1 MDINKATSYRMDNSK
16 DMAFV
21 PEDVTSS
28 KEDSVKSSSG
38 TDATQTKQNLDLK
51 VSTLPIIMSEFRGQR
66 RVTS

>member
-1 MDINKATSYRMDNSK
+1 MDNSK

-51 VSTLPIIMSEFRGQR
+51 VSTLPVTSEFRG
-66 RVTS
+66 